1 MQPLRLIKLIYARLA
16 RRLAASLPTG
26 LFARSLIIIIA
37 PVILLQGI
45 VVAVFLERHWAQAT
59 DTLSASIVAGVVSVV
74 ETYDRADNKLD
85 ARRILI
91 AQSDAL
97 LFQNV
102 AFSADASLPP
112 APVPARFDL
121 VHSTLQNLLETRL
134 GYPFALD
141 TVSAEESIKLKVLVD
156 GETLS
161 IIISRARASVGNWHI
176 FLVWMLISSL
186 ILIGIAVLFLRNQ
199 IRPIL
204 TLANAAED
212 FGKGREAEYKPRG
225 AREVRRAGLAFME
238 MKRRIAR
245 SVDQRTTMLN
255 GVSHDLRTVLT
266 RFKLSL
272 AFVEQMPETADLKRD
287 VDEMNQMLDAYL
299 AFAKGDIGERAERVD
314 LGPILAALKSDAER
328 AGHQTEVV
336 ITGDPIAIVRPAAFK
351 RLLSNLVS
359 NAARYGDRIEI
370 DAEHKARWLTV
381 TVDDDGPGIA
391 PDKRE
396 TAFRP
401 FMRLDEARTTEEG
414 RSGLGLAIARDIAR
428 SHGGEITLGD
438 SPLGGLRATVRVP
451 G

>member
-1 MQPLRLIKLIYARLA
+1 MQPFRMIRMVYAKLA
-16 RRLAASLPTG
+16 RRLAAMLPTG

-45 VVAVFLERHWAQAT
+45 IVAVFLERHWAQAT

-91 AQSDAL
+91 AQGDAL
-97 LFQNV
+97 LFENI
-102 AFSADASLPP
+102 AFAPDAVL
-112 APVPARFDL
+112 APVPAPGRFDL
-121 VHSTLQNLLETRL
+121 VHSTLQNVLEQRL
-134 GYPFALD
+134 GYPFSLD
-141 TVSAEESIKLKVLVD
+141 TVSDEKSIRLKVLVD
-156 GETLS
+156 GETLA
-161 IIISRARASVGNWHI
+161 ITISRERASVGNWHI
-176 FLVWMLISSL
+176 FLVWMVISSL
-186 ILIGIAVLFLRNQ
+186 ILISIAVLFLRNQ

-212 FGKGREAEYKPRG
+212 FGKGREADYKPRG

-272 AFVEQMPETADLKRD
+272 AFMDQTPETADLKRD

-299 AFAKGDIGERAERVD
+299 AFAKGDIGERAERID
-314 LGPILAALKSDAER
+314 LGPVLAALKSDAER
-328 AGHQTEVV
+328 AGHETEVV
-336 ITGDPIAIVRPAAFK
+336 ITGDPTAIVRPAAFK
-351 RLLSNLVS
+351 RLLTNLVS

-370 DAEHKARWLTV
+370 NAEHKDRWLTV

-391 PDKRE
+391 AERRE

-401 FMRLDEARTTEEG
+401 FMRLDEARTMEDG

-428 SHGGEITLGD
+428 SHGGDITLGE
-438 SPLGGLRATVRVP
+438 SPIGGLRATVRVP